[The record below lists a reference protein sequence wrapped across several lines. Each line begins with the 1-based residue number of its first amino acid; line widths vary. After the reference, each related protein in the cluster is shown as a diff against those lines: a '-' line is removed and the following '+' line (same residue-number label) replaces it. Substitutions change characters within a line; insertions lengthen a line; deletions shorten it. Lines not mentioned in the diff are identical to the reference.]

1 MAQKITVLLLMVVF
15 VMATGPLF
23 AAQLSLQP
31 ATKSIVPNE
40 EFVVTIFA
48 DTQNG
53 SGEGVVVADAVINY
67 ETDML
72 ELLSID
78 ADDPADS
85 DFYYDFQ
92 LPPGKFPLKKVDNKE
107 LLGLAQVVVGKPG
120 TEAVAANQTGVR
132 VAKLRFRAKTPAE
145 SRTDLNTN
153 VSIVFSG
160 PGNSGE
166 SHLVKNDGQGTDIL
180 ESVSGATY
188 AMILAPDSDGDGVA
202 DSTDN
207 CPTVSNAT
215 QDDNGGVNS
224 SLPDNIGDA
233 CQCGDMNADGKVT
246 NTDAVLIQRHLLG
259 LPSPF
264 NESLC
269 DVNGDSNCS
278 NTDAVIIKRA
288 VLALPPG
295 VGQVCTAVVAVP

>member
-1 MAQKITVLLLMVVF
+1 
-15 VMATGPLF
+15 
-23 AAQLSLQP
+23 
-31 ATKSIVPNE
+31 
-40 EFVVTIFA
+40 
-48 DTQNG
+48 
-53 SGEGVVVADAVINY
+53 
-67 ETDML
+67 
-72 ELLSID
+72 
-78 ADDPADS
+78 
-85 DFYYDFQ
+85 
-92 LPPGKFPLKKVDNKE
+92 
-107 LLGLAQVVVGKPG
+107 
-120 TEAVAANQTGVR
+120 
-132 VAKLRFRAKTPAE
+132 
-145 SRTDLNTN
+145 
-153 VSIVFSG
+153 
-160 PGNSGE
+160 
-166 SHLVKNDGQGTDIL
+166 
-180 ESVSGATY
+180 
-188 AMILAPDSDGDGVA
+188 MILAPDSDGDGVA